1 MFRMRNSWKGVMV
14 RFEAIL
20 VIAVIMLSV
29 GRGAECDQNSNFI
42 HRSSKDWNR
51 SGLDSVLWKV
61 AAVPSYAVNWA
72 HHQGTTADLE
82 TRIFGEALQHTG
94 GPPGENVY
102 SADWAEADV
111 VIETSVIDEREVE
124 VFESNACAPNRRCRH
139 YNQVSVYH
147 VKAIT
152 HRLFDC

>member
-1 MFRMRNSWKGVMV
+1 MSRMWNSWKGLML
-14 RFEAIL
+14 RGEAIL
-20 VIAVIMLSV
+20 MITVIMV
-29 GRGAECDQNSNFI
+29 GAGRGAECDENINFI
-42 HRSSKDWNR
+42 PRSSKDCNR
-51 SGLDSVLWKV
+51 PGLDSALWNV

-82 TRIFGEALQHTG
+82 TGIFGEALQRTG

-124 VFESNACAPNRRCRH
+124 VFESNACAPNRLCRH
-139 YNQVSVYH
+139 YIQVGH
-147 VKAIT
+147 VFNSMT
-152 HRLFDC
+152 L